1 MVGMEAPVNPA
12 LWWASKSMGGNRHD
26 PSAGR
31 DAGEHGMTYDAPF
44 AGLKVVDLSQGIAG
58 PYCAM
63 LLAQHGAEVIKVES
77 LGDGDWARTLGT
89 RYGSHTAFSIIGN
102 LGKRSI
108 AVDLKTEAGKQV
120 VWRLVKGADVF
131 LEGFRPGVIKRLGFD
146 YGAVAAREP
155 RLLYLS
161 ISGFGQ
167 TGPLAER
174 PAMDPVLQAYTGLMN
189 ENRGEDGIPHRVP
202 VIVVDMSTALY
213 AFQALSAALY
223 ARRDESCGRYIDV
236 SLMQAAAALQSIR
249 LMACH
254 LEGGTMKPGGAP
266 GGVFQIADGWM
277 SIVAINDRDWRSLCA
292 AMEMPNLADEPRF
305 ADSPSRLANSDAL
318 YAILRPV
325 FAREPWTIWNER
337 LTRAR
342 LMHERLNNYADFV
355 AQPHV
360 KETGLIQWL
369 GQAGLNAAVPV
380 PSLPGMPRQ
389 ENGTPRGTAPMPG
402 QHTRALLAEHGYAE
416 AEIEALLSKGAVAA
430 A

>member
-1 MVGMEAPVNPA
+1 M
-12 LWWASKSMGGNRHD
+12 S
-26 PSAGR
+26 
-31 DAGEHGMTYDAPF
+31 YDAPF

-63 LLAQHGAEVIKVES
+63 LLAQHGARVIKVEGI
-77 LGDGDWARTLGT
+77 GDGDWARTLGT
-89 RYGSHTAFSIIGN
+89 RYGNHSAYSIIGN

-108 AVDLKTEAGKQV
+108 AIDLKSETGKQV
-120 VWRLVKGADVF
+120 LWRLLKGADVF
-131 LEGFRPGVIKRLGFD
+131 LEGFRPGVISRLGFGYD
-146 YGAVAAREP
+146 AVARREP

-223 ARRDESCGRYIDV
+223 ARRDETHGRYIDV
-236 SLMQAAAALQSIR
+236 SLMQSATALQSIR

-266 GGVFQIADGWM
+266 GGVFQVADGWM
-277 SIVAINDRDWRSLCA
+277 SIVAINDRDWRGLCA
-292 AMEMPNLADEPRF
+292 AMEIPALADDPRF
-305 ADSPSRLANSDAL
+305 ATPASRLANSEAL
-318 YAILRPV
+318 YAIVRPALA
-325 FAREPWTIWNER
+325 ARPWAEWSRR
-337 LTRAR
+337 LTEAR
-342 LMHERLNNYADFV
+342 LMHERLNSYAEFLE
-355 AQPHV
+355 QPQV
-360 KETGLIQWL
+360 RETGLIQWL
-369 GQAGLNAAVPV
+369 GQPGFNRPVPV
-380 PSLPGMPRQ
+380 PALPGMLPQ
-389 ENGTPRGTAPMPG
+389 GDGTLRGTAPVTG
-402 QHTRALLAEHGYAE
+402 QHTEPLLAEHGYST
-416 AEIEALLSKGAVAA
+416 AEIDALLAQGTVAA